1 MYVSQLSWL
10 RVGFEASSNSA
21 KNSAK
26 LFLLPLHPFTEDCLQ
41 GGATHWYC
49 ASHGV
54 SLHQNHPMLKE
65 RIATSWIEAPTLVV
79 RVLTE
84 FAGCISKEP
93 LRKKVPSSYE
103 DGWDAHI
110 HLCCGKQARR
120 MKGAWNGREGGWVWR
135 GRHSP
140 VGWSEDLRLLG
151 PLCGCTAEWPMA
163 TASLLWAYASAMRWV
178 ISSSRSMVLPMQNA
192 LLGALW

>member
-1 MYVSQLSWL
+1 MDCAMMYVSQLGWL
-10 RVGFEASSNSA
+10 RIGFEASSNSA

-26 LFLLPLHPFTEDCLQ
+26 LFLLPLHPFTADCLQ

-54 SLHQNHPMLKE
+54 SLDQNHPMLKE
-65 RIATSWIEAPTLVV
+65 RIATSWIEAPTLVW
-79 RVLTE
+79 VLTE
-84 FAGCISKEP
+84 FAGCISKEH

-120 MKGAWNGREGGWVWR
+120 MKGAWDGREGGWVWR

-140 VGWSEDLRLLG
+140 EADTAQVRG
-151 PLCGCTAEWPMA
+151 PEGVMA
-163 TASLLWAYASAMRWV
+163 PGTFVWLH
-178 ISSSRSMVLPMQNA
+178 SRMANGHCKLAVSVCFCNEMGHLFF
-192 LLGALW
+192 